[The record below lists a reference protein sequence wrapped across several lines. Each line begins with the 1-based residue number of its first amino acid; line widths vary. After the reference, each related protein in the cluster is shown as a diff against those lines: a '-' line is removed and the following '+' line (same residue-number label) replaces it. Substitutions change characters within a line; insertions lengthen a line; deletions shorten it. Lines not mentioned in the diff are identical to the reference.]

1 MSSYYMVC
9 VIPLAQ
15 TVNRTAG
22 CSPFRQLDCPG
33 AASLGTK
40 RHWGTENHRHL
51 AAHDKPGLLC
61 GKCATQI
68 YRWTRILVLLNKGI
82 R

>member
-15 TVNRTAG
+15 TVNRAVG

-33 AASLGTK
+33 AASLGTR
-40 RHWGTENHRHL
+40 RHWGSENHRHL
-51 AAHDKPGLLC
+51 AVHNKSGLLC

-68 YRWTRILVLLNKGI
+68 HRWTRILVLLNKGI

>member
-1 MSSYYMVC
+1 MVC

-15 TVNRTAG
+15 TCNKYCRLFPLPAA
-22 CSPFRQLDCPG
+22 DCPDAAPMG
-33 AASLGTK
+33 AG
-40 RHWGTENHRHL
+40 RHWENENHRHW
-51 AAHDKPGLLC
+51 AVCDKSGLLC